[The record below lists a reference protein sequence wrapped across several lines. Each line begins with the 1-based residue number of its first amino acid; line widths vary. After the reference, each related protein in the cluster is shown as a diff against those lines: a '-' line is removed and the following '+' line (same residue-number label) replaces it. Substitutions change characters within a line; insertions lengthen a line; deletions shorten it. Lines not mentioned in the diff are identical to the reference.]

1 MHVALVNVTIND
13 REKAVEYLRSDI
25 IPRVTQAPGF
35 VAGYWY
41 GDGQTKGAAT
51 IVWDSEENAEGF
63 KKMLSEQEGPGHATI
78 DSVETQPVVANA

>member
-1 MHVALVNVTIND
+1 MHVALVNVTLND
-13 REKAVEYLRSDI
+13 PDKAVEYLRSDI

-63 KKMLSEQEGPGHATI
+63 AKMLREQEGPGYATI
-78 DSVETQPVVANA
+78 DNVETQQVVANA

>member
-1 MHVALVNVTIND
+1 MHVALGNVTIND
-13 REKAVEYLRSDI
+13 PEKAVEYLRSDI

-63 KKMLSEQEGPGHATI
+63 AKMLREQEGPGYATI
-78 DSVETQPVVANA
+78 DNVETQPVVANA

>member
-13 REKAVEYLRSDI
+13 PNAAVEYLRNEI
-25 IPRVTQAPGF
+25 VPRVSQRPGF

-51 IVWDSEENAEGF
+51 IVFESEENADGF
-63 KKMLSEQEGPGHATI
+63 VQMLREQPGPGHATI
-78 DSVETQPVVANA
+78 DNVEAQPVVANA

>member
-13 REKAVEYLRSDI
+13 PEKAVEYLRSDI

>member
-13 REKAVEYLRSDI
+13 PEKAVEYLRSDI

-63 KKMLSEQEGPGHATI
+63 AKMLREQDGPGYATI
-78 DSVETQPVVANA
+78 DNVETQPVVAYA

>member
-13 REKAVEYLRSDI
+13 PEAAVEYLRSDI
-25 IPRVTQAPGF
+25 VPRVSQAPGF

-51 IVWDSEENAEGF
+51 IVFESEDNAQGF
-63 KKMLSEQEGPGHATI
+63 VQMLREQQGPDHATI